1 MRLTLL
7 TLLAYLDD
15 NLEPADARELEKKI
29 EESKFAS
36 ELVHRIR
43 TCTRRLRLDAPKVDG
58 KGDRKSTR
66 LNSSH

>member
-36 ELVHRIR
+36 ELEIGRAHV
-43 TCTRRLRLDAPKVDG
+43 
-58 KGDRKSTR
+58 
-66 LNSSH
+66 